1 MAVFDLMSK
10 LEKLDYLI
18 RSKSTGTSKSLSK
31 KLGVS
36 ERQVFNYLTLFK
48 DLDAPV
54 TYCPFRQTY
63 LYEKEGK
70 FNFRFSMKD
79 LDNDEQRNIRA
90 GFLNHLPKTFLGTE
104 LILQGYKRTC

>member
-18 RSKSTGTSKSLSK
+18 RSKATGTSKSLAK

-54 TYCPFRQTY
+54 SYCPFRQTY

-70 FNFRFSMKD
+70 FNFRFNVKELGSED
-79 LDNDEQRNIRA
+79 IRNIKA
-90 GFLNHLPKTFLGTE
+90 GFLNSNPKSFFSTE
-104 LILQGYKRTC
+104 LILQSYARL